1 MWSKVQMSNK
11 VHEVQE
17 IQEVGAV
24 RFQEQF
30 QNDSSSQSSDQVE
43 TKSWFARYEQFLYGT
58 IVGGAAVIFSL
69 SVRSLLRSK

>member
-1 MWSKVQMSNK
+1 MSNEVPANE

-17 IQEVGAV
+17 VQKEVN
-24 RFQEQF
+24 FQD
-30 QNDSSSQSSDQVE
+30 DSSSQSSENESVVE

-69 SVRSLLRSK
+69 SVRSLIRSK

>member
-1 MWSKVQMSNK
+1 MWSKVQMSDK

-17 IQEVGAV
+17 VQKEVN
-24 RFQEQF
+24 FQD
-30 QNDSSSQSSDQVE
+30 DSSSQSSDHESVVVE
-43 TKSWFARYEQFLYGT
+43 PKSWFSRYEQFLYGT